1 MDDIQ
6 QAKEILN
13 QFMIDK
19 RMRKTPERF
28 HLLETVYQYSG
39 HFTADE
45 LYEKMQGTYRISRA
59 TVYSTLD
66 LFLRA
71 GLVVKNI
78 LHNTIEYEKCLGM
91 KAHCHMVCTVC
102 GMTQEFTN
110 ADIEREIN
118 SARYCKFIKQNYSVN
133 VFGVCYKCQAK
144 INRQR
149 RENRQKIAL
158 NDSCKPQKKQK

>member
-6 QAKEILN
+6 RATDILN
-13 QFMIDK
+13 QFMTDK

-28 HLLETVYQYSG
+28 HLLEAVYTYNG

-45 LYEKMQGTYRISRA
+45 LYEKMQKSFRISRA
-59 TVYSTLD
+59 TVYSALD
-66 LFLRA
+66 LFVRA

-78 LHNTIEYEKCLGM
+78 LGNTIEYEKCLGM
-91 KAHCHMVCTVC
+91 KSHCHMVCTVC
-102 GMTQEFTN
+102 GMTKEFTN
-110 ADIEREIN
+110 AKIEQDLETAKY
-118 SARYCKFIKQNYSVN
+118 SKFIKQNYTVN

-149 RENRQKIAL
+149 RMNRVEEETKIQM
-158 NDSCKPQKKQK
+158 NKKAKK